1 MPLPVPGNPALT
13 RVAHYVKSALALP
26 SDELILLRRFIR
38 LAAGELAEESSFPD
52 ANALPE
58 LPSNL
63 GPGCAQ
69 PADTSTPASP
79 PAPTE
84 APVTSAPPDA
94 PASPPTV
101 SRAAQM
107 MTNLARSAK
116 PATAPAAATAP
127 PASPSPALAFS
138 PAMAERI
145 AKLQAQALAAAPVR
159 AAGSPLDTSGL
170 PSRVASPEA
179 GVLSTHAPTVAG
191 PAALAAGDARSAV
204 AGTEEPAPQ
213 TPREGSR
220 PSRAAADVVE
230 TEGQPSRIGTAPSEV
245 PTREPQKDVTIIP
258 GLPARI

>member
-1 MPLPVPGNPALT
+1 MTTAPIPQNPVLT
-13 RVAHYVKSALALP
+13 RIAHYLKSALAMP
-26 SDELILLRRFIR
+26 SGELELLRRFIR
-38 LAAGELAEESSFPD
+38 LAAGELAAENTFPD
-52 ANALPE
+52 ANALPA
-58 LPSNL
+58 LPTNL

-69 PADTSTPASP
+69 PADTTTPASP
-79 PAPTE
+79 PARRE
-84 APVTSAPPDA
+84 APVTSVPPDA
-94 PASPPTV
+94 PPSPSGPRV
-101 SRAAQM
+101 SFSPSMAARIAFLQ
-107 MTNLARSAK
+107 ARSREQLGT
-116 PATAPAAATAP
+116 PGHSVAARP
-127 PASPSPALAFS
+127 
-138 PAMAERI
+138 
-145 AKLQAQALAAAPVR
+145 
-159 AAGSPLDTSGL
+159 PLDTSGL